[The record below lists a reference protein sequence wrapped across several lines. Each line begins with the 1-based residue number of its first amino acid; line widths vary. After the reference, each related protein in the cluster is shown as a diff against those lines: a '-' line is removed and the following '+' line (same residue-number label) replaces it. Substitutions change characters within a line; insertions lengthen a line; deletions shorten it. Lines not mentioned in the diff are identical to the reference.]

1 MSIRL
6 ITPTLVANAKPR
18 KKSYKIHDR
27 DLTGFYLIVWPSGR
41 KSYRVQSYC
50 NGEIFFETIGD
61 AGAMP
66 LSEARSLVEARL
78 AAFGNTKHDSNTPFE
93 VVAEVSFYY
102 RGRLWKPITMHTCRD
117 ALSRTIRPYF
127 KGKAIGSITRSDVED
142 WFLGLAKTPGSANRC
157 LPILSGIMRTAE
169 DLGYIEEGSNPARG
183 IRRYKTK
190 PKERF
195 LTNDEMA
202 RLGAV
207 LKREARDYPMQTAF
221 IRLMALTGCRGG
233 ELLSLKWD
241 YYIDSNLYLPDSK
254 TGPKTVFLSTP
265 ARKLLG
271 ELSKCNNSQWVFALK
286 NKQPSAGIFNT
297 FWHRIR
303 AEVGISDVRLHD
315 LRHNYASIALRSGE
329 NLRVIGMLL
338 GHVDAE
344 TTLRYAHL
352 DDATMHSA
360 VNKVAKSMR
369 TKRERRTE

>member
-18 KKSYKIHDR
+18 KKRYEIHDR
-27 DLTGFYLIVWPSGR
+27 DLAGFRLLVLPSGR
-41 KSYRVQSYC
+41 KSYRVRSYC
-50 NGEIFFETIGD
+50 NGENFFETIGD
-61 AGAMP
+61 AGAMS
-66 LSEARSLVEARL
+66 LCEARSLVEARL

-102 RGRLWKPITMHTCRD
+102 RGRLWKPSTMRSCR
-117 ALSRTIRPYF
+117 SNFTQKIRPYF

-169 DLGYIEEGSNPARG
+169 DLGYIEEGSNPARR
-183 IRRYKTK
+183 IRRYKNK

-207 LKREARDYPMQTAF
+207 LKREARAYPMQTAF
-221 IRLMALTGCRGG
+221 IRLMTLTGCRGG

-241 YYIDSNLYLPDSK
+241 YYKDSNLYLPDSK

-271 ELSKCNNSQWVFALK
+271 ELSKCNKSQWVFALK
-286 NKQPSAGIFNT
+286 NKQPNAGIFNT

-360 VNKVAKSMR
+360 VNKVAQSM
-369 TKRERRTE
+369 TTERERRTK

>member
-18 KKSYKIHDR
+18 KKRYEIHDR
-27 DLTGFYLIVWPSGR
+27 DLAGFRLLVLPSGR
-41 KSYRVQSYC
+41 KSYRMRAYC
-50 NGEIFFETIGD
+50 NGEDFFETIGD
-61 AGAMP
+61 AGEMS
-66 LSEARSLVEARL
+66 LCEARSLVEARL

-102 RGRLWKPITMHTCRD
+102 RGRLWKPITMRSCRINF
-117 ALSRTIRPYF
+117 TQKIQPYF
-127 KGKAIGSITRSDVED
+127 KGKAIGSITCSDVED
-142 WFLGLAKTPGSANRC
+142 WFLGLAETPGSANRC

-207 LKREARDYPMQTAF
+207 LKREAHAYPMQTAF
-221 IRLMALTGCRGG
+221 IRFMTLTGCRGG

-265 ARKLLG
+265 ARKLLA
-271 ELSKCNNSQWVFALK
+271 ELSKCNKTQWVFALN

-297 FWHRIR
+297 FWYRIR

-315 LRHNYASIALRSGE
+315 LRHNYASVALRSGE

-360 VNKVAKSMR
+360 VNKVAQSM
-369 TKRERRTE
+369 TKRTRRTE

>member
-1 MSIRL
+1 MPIRL
-6 ITPTLVANAKPR
+6 ITPTLVASAKSR

-41 KSYRVQSYC
+41 KSYRVRSYC
-50 NGEIFFETIGD
+50 NGENFFETIGD
-61 AGAMP
+61 TGAMP

-93 VVAEVSFYY
+93 VVAEISFHY
-102 RGRLWKPITMHTCRD
+102 RGRLWKPITMRTCRI
-117 ALSRTIRPYF
+117 SFTQKIQPYF

-190 PKERF
+190 LKERF
-195 LTNDEMA
+195 LTSDEMA

-221 IRLMALTGCRGG
+221 IRFMTLTGCRGG

-241 YYIDSNLYLPDSK
+241 YYKDSNLYLPDSK

-265 ARKLLG
+265 ARKLLA
-271 ELSKCNNSQWVFALK
+271 ELSKCNKSQWVFASK

-315 LRHNYASIALRSGE
+315 LRHNYASVALRSGE

-369 TKRERRTE
+369 TKRARRTE

>member
-1 MSIRL
+1 MPIRL

-18 KKSYKIHDR
+18 KKRYKIHDR
-27 DLTGFYLIVWPSGR
+27 DLIGFGLDVQPSGR
-41 KSYRVQSYC
+41 KSYRVRAYC
-50 NGEIFFETIGD
+50 NGETLFETIGD
-61 AGAMP
+61 AGKMP
-66 LSEARSLVEARL
+66 LSEARSHAKARL

-93 VVAEVSFYY
+93 VVAEVSFYH
-102 RGRLWKPITMHTCRD
+102 RGRLWKPSTMSSCRA
-117 ALSRTIRPYF
+117 ALRRKIQPYF
-127 KGKAIGSITRSDVED
+127 EGKAIGSITRSDVED
-142 WFLGLAKTPGSANRC
+142 WLWGLSETPALANRC

-169 DLGYIEEGSNPARG
+169 DLGYIEEGSNPTKG
-183 IRRYKTK
+183 IRRYKNK

-207 LKREARDYPMQTAF
+207 LKREAHDYPIQTAF
-221 IRLMALTGCRGG
+221 IRLLVLTGCRKG

-241 YYIDSNLYLPDSK
+241 YYSDGHLYLPDSK

-265 ARKLLG
+265 ARKVLA
-271 ELSKCNNSQWVFALK
+271 ELSKRSNSQWVFSLK
-286 NKQPSAGIFNT
+286 NKQPSETSFNT
-297 FWHRIR
+297 FWYRIR
-303 AEVGISDVRLHD
+303 AEIEISDVRLHD

-329 NLRVIGMLL
+329 NLRVIGILL

-352 DDATMHSA
+352 DDATMQSA
-360 VNKVAKSMR
+360 VNMVTKSMT